1 MALFDGITINTKYG
15 NVGFSGGKLSLGLAG
30 MGGADT
36 GAGLSPPTPTP
47 LTPAIPQPMTTG
59 IGGWIK
65 SNPKTFAGILVGL
78 LVAIFLIRR

>member
-30 MGGADT
+30 ADT

-47 LTPAIPQPMTTG
+47 LTPANPPPMSTG

-65 SNPKTFAGILVGL
+65 SNPKTFVGIIVGL
-78 LVAIFLIRR
+78 LAAILIIRR